1 MTASLSAS
9 GCARSRSTLALP
21 SVERGVRQ
29 DAHSTPTGR
38 KLAVSEAAEV
48 LGISAEAVRSRLK
61 RGTLRNVKEG
71 DHVYVLLSADQAAP
85 EHQPGADQSAD
96 RTEILERL
104 IARLEHDLEQAN
116 ERDRENRR
124 IIAALTQRI
133 PAIEAPES
141 AEPRPATGCPYRRR
155 RRGSGGLRDA

>member
-1 MTASLSAS
+1 
-9 GCARSRSTLALP
+9 
-21 SVERGVRQ
+21 VEEGERQ

-61 RGTLRNVKEG
+61 RGTLRSGKEG

-141 AEPRPATGCPYRRR
+141 AEPRPATADAPTDAGGEAQEASETPDTRPWWRRWF
-155 RRGSGGLRDA
+155 GSVDR

>member
-1 MTASLSAS
+1 
-9 GCARSRSTLALP
+9 
-21 SVERGVRQ
+21 VEEGERQ

-61 RGTLRNVKEG
+61 RGTLRSVKEG

-133 PAIEAPES
+133 PAIEAPASPEPPEAPERGTDEQQGRGPIPEDAS
-141 AEPRPATGCPYRRR
+141 PQEGTERVSWWRRVFGAE
-155 RRGSGGLRDA
+155 